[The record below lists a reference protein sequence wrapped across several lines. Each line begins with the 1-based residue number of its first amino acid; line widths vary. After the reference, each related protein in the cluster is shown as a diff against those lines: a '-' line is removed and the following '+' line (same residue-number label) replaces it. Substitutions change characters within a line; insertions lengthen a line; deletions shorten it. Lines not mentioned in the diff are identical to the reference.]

1 MKRIGLLILTF
12 CCIMS
17 LYSCANNHIDGFQ
30 DPNIDI
36 EDASGKSVE
45 EGLDTQAPD
54 SYQSNENETV
64 NAVGGS
70 HMGDELYSPYS
81 GYVDTVVYKEGTFSE
96 NFGEYMDEF
105 DEMEGKW
112 ENDRPALMYYLAQ
125 KMNLTRED
133 LEIYYA
139 ALGFEN
145 VPESIYKGLLTD
157 SLAESMQLLKTE
169 YAFYND
175 GKLYT
180 VYDVYEL
187 EAEDKLEFNVTDTRY
202 NSVWESISNYLETTN
217 AISVSNNLMQFV
229 NQNVARCKMK
239 LQ

>member
-12 CCIMS
+12 CCVMS
-17 LYSCANNHIDGFQ
+17 LYSCANNHIEGFQ
-30 DPNIDI
+30 DSNIDI
-36 EDASGKSVE
+36 EDVSGKSVE
-45 EGLDTQAPD
+45 EDLDTQAPD
-54 SYQSNENETV
+54 SYQNNENETM

-81 GYVDTVVYKEGTFSE
+81 GYVDIVVYKEGTFSE

-112 ENDRPALMYYLAQ
+112 ENDRPALMYYLVQ

-133 LEIYYA
+133 LEIYYD

-145 VPESIYKGLLTD
+145 VPESIYEGLLTD

-180 VYDVYEL
+180 VYDVYNL
-187 EAEDKLEFNVTDTRY
+187 ETENMLAFNAMDSAY
-202 NSVWESISNYLETTN
+202 NSVWENISDYLDTTN
-217 AISVSNNLMQFV
+217 VIGVSNDFMQFV
-229 NQNVARCKMK
+229 NQNVDAVE
-239 LQ
+239 

>member
-54 SYQSNENETV
+54 SYQNNENETV

-105 DEMEGKW
+105 DENGGK
-112 ENDRPALMYYLAQ
+112 M
-125 KMNLTRED
+125 
-133 LEIYYA
+133 
-139 ALGFEN
+139 
-145 VPESIYKGLLTD
+145 
-157 SLAESMQLLKTE
+157 
-169 YAFYND
+169 
-175 GKLYT
+175 GK
-180 VYDVYEL
+180 
-187 EAEDKLEFNVTDTRY
+187 
-202 NSVWESISNYLETTN
+202 
-217 AISVSNNLMQFV
+217 
-229 NQNVARCKMK
+229 
-239 LQ
+239 